1 MSSVEETFFRLS
13 EVVLQTLEPFARRS
27 GGGGFHTPSEELL
40 LQLYAKSS
48 VGLHAVKKRDPRP
61 VPACVLQ

>member
-13 EVVLQTLEPFARRS
+13 EVALLGLNPFDRRS
-27 GGGGFHTPSEELL
+27 GGGFYTPSEKLL

-48 VGLHAVKKRDPRP
+48 VGLQAAKKDPRP
-61 VPACVLQ
+61 VPACMLQ

>member
-27 GGGGFHTPSEELL
+27 GGAGFHTPSEELL

-48 VGLHAVKKRDPRP
+48 AGLQATKKRDSQQQPK
-61 VPACVLQ
+61 CILQ